1 MTGREVCGAMNS
13 SPVEALTL
21 MMQLTGSIAH
31 WLKFLVLLTFSP
43 KMTLWYWKRGFEVW
57 NFLTSSDIK
66 LVRLPCY
73 IDESLMIFC
82 MALHRVIHFQA
93 LAANNTITTSF
104 STTAILVRR
113 GSTVHSLLIA
123 ASSSSQLPWGHVP
136 MNDLVKTPDF
146 PPFSRTDR
154 ANCSTFLTFAM
165 ELLASTLNLNCWVCL
180 CLPWCI
186 VYGQNSKGTSS

>member
-21 MMQLTGSIAH
+21 MMQLTGWIAH

-43 KMTLWYWKRGFEVW
+43 KMTLWYWKREFEVW
-57 NFLTSSDIK
+57 NFLTRSDIK

-104 STTAILVRR
+104 STTAIKLLSVSLFALMYLVRAKIH
-113 GSTVHSLLIA
+113 GNVLL
-123 ASSSSQLPWGHVP
+123 
-136 MNDLVKTPDF
+136 
-146 PPFSRTDR
+146 
-154 ANCSTFLTFAM
+154 
-165 ELLASTLNLNCWVCL
+165 ELLNFRAHLFNGSL
-180 CLPWCI
+180 CLFSTI
-186 VYGQNSKGTSS
+186 R